1 MLLKFNLRWCRTV
14 AGAGKAN
21 KKFSYQLS
29 FMSGKQ
35 KNIKLTD
42 KKKWLDLRMKA
53 VTEFFERYLVG
64 E

>member
-1 MLLKFNLRWCRTV
+1 
-14 AGAGKAN
+14 
-21 KKFSYQLS
+21 
-29 FMSGKQ
+29 MSGKQ